1 MVGIIIQAR
10 MGSHRLPGKI
20 LMDFEGKTLLNHI
33 LDRLDRL
40 DHPVKIVIATSNLKQ
55 DDVVESFCRE
65 QNICCFR
72 GDERNVLKRYFDCAS
87 KYQFDTI
94 VRMTGDNPFPDI
106 DELDRMISFHL
117 EEKLDFSENFSVLP
131 IGVGMEI
138 MSYPVLQQSFENAW
152 LPKHFEHPDEYI
164 LDHLTQ
170 YKHGIS
176 SVASEK
182 NRPDVSLTV
191 DTGGDYEKACYIL
204 QHACAAYVTT
214 QRAIELSDD
223 YERDRQSRI

>member
-1 MVGIIIQAR
+1 M
-10 MGSHRLPGKI
+10 
-20 LMDFEGKTLLNHI
+20 
-33 LDRLDRL
+33 
-40 DHPVKIVIATSNLKQ
+40 
-55 DDVVESFCRE
+55 
-65 QNICCFR
+65 
-72 GDERNVLKRYFDCAS
+72 
-87 KYQFDTI
+87 
-94 VRMTGDNPFPDI
+94 RMTGDNPFPDI

-191 DTGGDYEKACYIL
+191 DTGEDYEKACYIL